1 MNNLGLVFWQ
11 YTLPL
16 MVTILVAVGGAV
28 MAGWISDS
36 NMSKR
41 MDDLSSS
48 VNKRLE
54 ESNASM
60 IKRMDDLS
68 SNITKRLDEIIAR
81 LGRIEDKVEN
91 HGDRILRLEERTSPI
106 LRR

>member
-1 MNNLGLVFWQ
+1 MDFEQ
-11 YTLPL
+11 
-16 MVTILVAVGGAV
+16 
-28 MAGWISDS
+28 